1 MVVRKKTE
9 PSGKN
14 TKKSASDKTE
24 KFVAGRKEKKTRLPV
39 IIFAVCVMI
48 LQLQIC
54 MLYKLNMTTEYHVLQ
69 SKKAYVYDLEQTL
82 RGIKLD
88 ELNREFEAK
97 INILSDEV
105 ASAKKKIA
113 SLNESKDK
121 DDFSEVYLK
130 SLKLKRDSMIKEYN
144 KTLENLTEEINK
156 TVSQIADEKGA
167 SVVLDKRVVVSQ
179 NKNVEDITAEVIKR
193 VNLPRPQ
200 ILDE

>member
-9 PSGKN
+9 RGGKN
-14 TKKSASDKTE
+14 NPKSASDKTE
-24 KFVAGRKEKKTRLPV
+24 KFVAGRKEKKSKLPV
-39 IIFAVCVMI
+39 IISVVCAIV

-54 MLYKLNMTTEYHVLQ
+54 MLYKLNRTTEDYALQ

-88 ELNREFEAK
+88 ELNREFETK
-97 INILSDEV
+97 INILNDEV
-105 ASAKKKIA
+105 SSAKKKIA

-156 TVSQIADEKGA
+156 TVSRIAEEKGA
-167 SVVLDKRVVVSQ
+167 SVVLDKRVVASQ